1 MLTKRFYAV
10 SALTLGVA
18 LTLAMTGCPT
28 VGVLEDGLVIIDD
41 VPEIEVTAVTADSV
55 ALGVGS
61 RAAAPLQAGD
71 IIVGSAQG
79 GFLRRVDAVSESRG
93 STIVKTS
100 DASLNEVVRE
110 GLIYQGINFDGEAFA
125 RAGVV
130 AKNAKGTLIDISGM
144 DIYRDNGIR
153 VSVANGTLES
163 SPSVHL
169 AASWKNW
176 ELQGFRLHA
185 AGDVRL
191 NMDVKIGVDNGTPL
205 QFETNLI
212 PPVVQPFATAIGPI
226 PVVGRAT
233 LRFPIGV
240 IGTFDGDVSMT
251 AGFDVVDSFDI
262 GASYEFEEW
271 TRTFNLANPV
281 FTGHE
286 PVWVVEIGA
295 NAKVYVKVVAELSL
309 YDSAEMAGYLM
320 PYLNANYHAF
330 PGPMTFVLTGGLDA
344 GFSYGVSI
352 FDFNIVGD
360 SYHWAGPSAELYS
373 WSSAN

>member
-1 MLTKRFYAV
+1 MLTKRFFAV
-10 SALTLGVA
+10 SALTLAVVFA
-18 LTLAMTGCPT
+18 LTLTGCPT
-28 VGVLEDGLVIIDD
+28 TGVLEDGLIIIDD
-41 VPEIEVTAVTADSV
+41 VPELEVTDVTADSL
-55 ALGVGS
+55 ALGLKGVRS
-61 RAAAPLQAGD
+61 SSLQAGD
-71 IIVGSAQG
+71 IVVGSAHG
-79 GFLRRVDAVSESRG
+79 GFLRRVEAVSEGAG

-110 GLIYQGINFDGEAFA
+110 GLVYQGVDFNGEAFA
-125 RAGVV
+125 RAGIE

-153 VSVANGTLES
+153 ISVADGTLES

-176 ELQGFRLHA
+176 RMQSFRMHA

-191 NMDVKIGVDNGTPL
+191 NMDIKIGVDNGTPL

-262 GASYEFEEW
+262 GANYEYNEW
-271 TRTFNLANPV
+271 SSTFNLANPV

-286 PVWVVEIGA
+286 PVWVVEVGA
-295 NAKVYVKVVAELSL
+295 NVKVYVKVVAELSL
-309 YDSAEMAGYLM
+309 YDAAEMAGYLM
-320 PYLNANYHAF
+320 PYLNANYHAY

-344 GFSYGVSI
+344 GLSYGVTI
-352 FDFNIVGD
+352 FDFNIIGNA
-360 SYHWAGPSAELYS
+360 YHWTGPSAELYS
-373 WSSAN
+373 WSSAR